1 MFTGLIE
8 EMGRVGGI
16 NRVGDVMRLTIEA
29 DTVTDDMAVGDSV
42 SIDGACQTVV
52 DFASGR
58 FHVESVE
65 ETLQRTTFGSFQVGQ
80 PVNLERSL
88 RLQDRLGGHL
98 VLGHVDGV
106 GAVVGVEQRSDSWIF
121 AFHPPPQLNRYIAS
135 KGSIA
140 VDGISLTVVEA
151 GAEDFTV
158 SVIPHTFDAT
168 TLGQRQAGDRV
179 NLEVAII
186 ARYTERLH
194 AASPP
199 SSDPLTMDKLRDLGY

>member
-8 EMGRVGGI
+8 EMGRVSGVSRAGEA
-16 NRVGDVMRLTIEA
+16 MRLIIEA
-29 DTVTDDMAVGDSV
+29 AVVTSDLSIGDSV
-42 SIDGACQTVV
+42 NIDGACQTVV
-52 DFASGR
+52 EFSAGS

-65 ETLQRTTFGSFQVGQ
+65 ETLQRTTFGAFQVGRK
-80 PVNLERSL
+80 VNLERSL

-106 GAVVGVEQRSDSWIF
+106 GTILQVEPRADSWIF
-121 AFHPPPQLNRYIAS
+121 TVQPPAELNRYVAS

-151 GAEDFTV
+151 TAEAFTV
-158 SVIPHTFDAT
+158 SIIPHTFDAT
-168 TLGQRQAGDRV
+168 TLGQRQAGERV
-179 NLEVAII
+179 NLEVDII

-194 AASPP
+194 SANPP
-199 SSDPLTMDKLRDLGY
+199 SSAPLTMEKLRDLGY